1 MDSQTAQG
9 GEVYRQLEP
18 QWNPL
23 LIVASIAIS
32 FLGAFTSTQ
41 LMCHAR
47 MSLRFHSVL
56 LWVLFGSFVF
66 GGCSVWC
73 LHMVAMLAC
82 EFDVKMGI
90 NTPLT
95 VLSAFLP
102 VFFTFLALG
111 SELLWERWHHG
122 RGRKKRRSRKTRL
135 KTTTLSPMSKY
146 RNNNNHSF
154 SLHPVAEEEEEEAVE
169 DYQDE
174 EIAPDQPL
182 LSGPRPSQARNPESQ
197 SWSGPRTDFF
207 RSSQDGPGASFDS
220 SLLPASPGVIM
231 SPKMMPRDSVRPVLT
246 RSASGRS
253 IQSLRMVTTQ
263 SLRDDTSTGFRD
275 DASTVSSGSFNPSST
290 EGSTTRRES
299 SSGSSTSHGLS
310 SAMGLAYRRA
320 PATTM
325 NAFVATAKILYY
337 GMTPR
342 NIIKGFLWSLAIT
355 RSVWLLFIC

>member
-1 MDSQTAQG
+1 MDFRTVQG

-18 QWNPL
+18 QWNPI

-82 EFDVKMGI
+82 EFDVKIGI

-111 SELLWERWHHG
+111 CELLWERWHHG
-122 RGRKKRRSRKTRL
+122 RGRKKRRGRKSRH
-135 KTTTLSPMSKY
+135 KTTTLSPMNKNRSI
-146 RNNNNHSF
+146 NNHHF
-154 SLHPVAEEEEEEAVE
+154 SLRPVAEEEEEEDVE

-182 LSGPRPSQARNPESQ
+182 LSSPRPSPLRNPESQ

-220 SLLPASPGVIM
+220 SLLPPSPGIVV
-231 SPKMMPRDSVRPVLT
+231 SPKMMPRDSVRPIMG

-253 IQSLRMVTTQ
+253 IPSLRMVTTQ

-275 DASTVSSGSFNPSST
+275 DASSASSGSLALSSN
-290 EGSTTRRES
+290 ESSRRES

-325 NAFVATAKILYY
+325 NAFVATAKILYF

-342 NIIKGFLWSLAIT
+342 NIIKGGLWSVAIT
-355 RSVWLLFIC
+355 R